1 MAVMDGS
8 GRPAVLQAHA
18 EIGSRSG
25 SEPSFEGFFEA
36 QHERL
41 FRALW
46 LVTRDRHEA
55 EEIAQDAFL
64 RIWERWPRVAGMDD
78 PAGYLYRAAMNLH
91 RSRMRRVRLGL
102 RRVIGTAPGIDGMEE
117 VESRDAVVR
126 ALAPLTPR
134 QRAALVLV
142 DLLDL
147 TSEQAAAALGVRPS
161 TVRVLLARARAAL
174 RDPNGG
180 RHE

>member
-1 MAVMDGS
+1 MQAMDETV
-8 GRPAVLQAHA
+8 GRARALVADDDPT
-18 EIGSRSG
+18 
-25 SEPSFEGFFEA
+25 EPLGFEAFFEA
-36 QHERL
+36 RYESL

-55 EEIAQDAFL
+55 EEIAQEAFL
-64 RIWERWPRVAGMDD
+64 RVWERWPRVAAMDD

-91 RSRMRRVRLGL
+91 RSRIRRARLGL
-102 RRVIGTAPGIDGMEE
+102 RRAIGLSPGVDGMEE

-126 ALAPLTPR
+126 ALARLTPR
-134 QRAALVLV
+134 QRAAMVLV

-147 TSEQAAAALGVRPS
+147 SSVQAAEALGVRPS
-161 TVRVLLARARAAL
+161 TIRVLLARGRAAL

-180 RHE
+180 RDG